1 MEAAAEA
8 DLLAAA
14 RAGDDDAFGRL
25 VAPHSRALHLH
36 CYRMLG
42 SLHDAED
49 ALQETLVRAW
59 RNLAR
64 FGERSSF
71 RRWLYRIATNVCL
84 TALAQRRPLPA
95 LPEPLP
101 PAPEADDQIVLSPYP
116 DTLLAELP
124 STEPG
129 PAARYDAR
137 ESVQLAFVAAVQLL
151 PPRQRAAILLRDVL
165 GWSADEVADLLGTTR
180 AGVNSA
186 LQRARDTLG
195 RRRAEGRLE
204 LERAVPA
211 EGVAAELVGRFAE
224 AWEAVDIPRL
234 VALLRDDAV
243 MTMPPAPLLYRGPRA
258 IGDFF
263 ATVPLEGAL
272 DRTRLLTTR
281 ANGQPAVAVYFPD
294 DESGVHRAYGL
305 MVLVLDDDRIAEIV
319 GFADPSLF
327 PAFGLPVELA
337 GGESGE

>member
-8 DLLAAA
+8 NLLAAA
-14 RAGDDDAFGRL
+14 RAGDDDAFSRL
-25 VAPHSRALHLH
+25 VAPHARALHLH

-59 RNLAR
+59 RNLAQ

-71 RRWLYRIATNVCL
+71 GRWLYRIATNVCL
-84 TALAQRRPLPA
+84 TTLARRKPLP
-95 LPEPLP
+95 PEPLP

-116 DTLLAELP
+116 DALLSELP
-124 STEPG
+124 SGELE

-137 ESVQLAFVAAVQLL
+137 ESVQLAFLATVQLL
-151 PPRQRAAILLRDVL
+151 PPRQRAALLLRDVL
-165 GWSADEVADLLGTTR
+165 GWSSDEVADVLETTR

-186 LQRARDTLG
+186 LQRARETLE

-204 LERAVPA
+204 LGRSLPA
-211 EGVAAELVGRFAE
+211 PGIATELVDRFME

-243 MTMPPAPLLYRGPRA
+243 MTMPPAPLLYRGPHA

-272 DRTRLLTTR
+272 DRSRLLATR
-281 ANGQPAVAVYFPD
+281 ANGHPAVAVYFPD
-294 DESGVHRAYGL
+294 DDSGSHRAYGL
-305 MVLVLDDDRIAEIV
+305 MVLVLDDERIAEIV

-327 PAFGLPVELA
+327 PAFGLPAELA
-337 GGESGE
+337 G

>member
-1 MEAAAEA
+1 MDALAEA
-8 DLLAAA
+8 DLLTAA
-14 RAGDDDAFGRL
+14 RAGDNDAFGRL
-25 VAPHSRALHLH
+25 VAPHTRALHLH

-49 ALQETLVRAW
+49 ALQETLIRAW
-59 RNLAR
+59 RNLMQ

-71 RRWLYRIATNVCL
+71 GRWLYRIATNVCL
-84 TALAQRRPLPA
+84 TTLARRKPLPA
-95 LPEPLP
+95 LPEPL
-101 PAPEADDQIVLSPYP
+101 PAPEADDQIVLNPYP
-116 DTLLAELP
+116 DTLLSELP
-124 STEPG
+124 SSEPE
-129 PAARYDAR
+129 PAALYNAR

-151 PPRQRAAILLRDVL
+151 PPRQRAALLLRDVL
-165 GWSADEVADLLGTTR
+165 GWSADEVAELLETTR
-180 AGVNSA
+180 ASVNSA
-186 LQRARDTLG
+186 LQRARETLE

-204 LERAVPA
+204 LGRAAPA
-211 EGVAAELVGRFAE
+211 DGAAAEVVGRFVE

-234 VALLRDDAV
+234 VALLREDAV
-243 MTMPPAPLLYRGPRA
+243 MTMPPAPVLYRGSRT

-272 DRTRLLTTR
+272 DRTRLLPTR

-294 DESGVHRAYGL
+294 VETGGHRAYGL

-327 PAFGLPVELA
+327 PAFGLPAELA
-337 GGESGE
+337 G

>member
-1 MEAAAEA
+1 MRREREATAEA

-25 VAPHSRALHLH
+25 VAPHTRPLHLH

-59 RNLAR
+59 RNLAQ

-71 RRWLYRIATNVCL
+71 ARWLYRIATNVCL
-84 TALAQRRPLPA
+84 TALARRKPLPA

-101 PAPEADDQIVLSPYP
+101 PAPEPDDQIVLSPYP
-116 DTLLAELP
+116 DALLSELP
-124 STEPG
+124 STDPEPD
-129 PAARYDAR
+129 ARYDTR

-151 PPRQRAAILLRDVL
+151 PPRQRAALLLRDVL
-165 GWSADEVADLLGTTR
+165 GWSADEIADLLETTR

-186 LQRARDTLG
+186 LQRARETLE

-204 LERAVPA
+204 LVRAVPA
-211 EGVAAELVGRFAE
+211 EGVAAEVVARFVE
-224 AWEAVDIPRL
+224 AWEAVDLPQL
-234 VALLRDDAV
+234 ATLLREDAV
-243 MTMPPAPLLYRGPRA
+243 MTMPPAPLLFRGPQA
-258 IGDFF
+258 IVDFF

-272 DRTRLLTTR
+272 DRTRVVTTH
-281 ANGQPAVAVYFPD
+281 ANGHPTLAVYFPN
-294 DESGVHRAYGL
+294 ESGGHSAYGL
-305 MVLVLDDDRIAEIV
+305 MVLVTDGDRIAEIV

-327 PAFGLPVELA
+327 PVFRLPVELA
-337 GGESGE
+337 G

>member
-1 MEAAAEA
+1 MRTKMEAAAEA
-8 DLLAAA
+8 NLLAAA
-14 RAGDDDAFGRL
+14 RAGDDDAFSRL
-25 VAPHSRALHLH
+25 VAPHSRALHRH

-59 RNLAR
+59 RNLAQ

-71 RRWLYRIATNVCL
+71 GRWLYRIATNVCL
-84 TALAQRRPLPA
+84 TTLARRKPLPVA
-95 LPEPLP
+95 GPLP
-101 PAPEADDQIVLSPYP
+101 PAPEADDQILLNPYP
-116 DTLLAELP
+116 DALLAELP
-124 STEPG
+124 SMEPE
-129 PAARYDAR
+129 PAARYDTR

-151 PPRQRAAILLRDVL
+151 PARQRAALLLCDVL
-165 GWSADEVADLLGTTR
+165 GWSADETADLLETTR
-180 AGVNSA
+180 AAVNSA
-186 LQRARDTLG
+186 LQRARATLE
-195 RRRAEGRLE
+195 RRRAEGRLA
-204 LERAVPA
+204 LGRAAPA
-211 EGVAAELVGRFAE
+211 WGVAAELVGRFVE

-243 MTMPPAPLLYRGPRA
+243 MTMPPAPLLYRGSRV

-272 DRTRLLTTR
+272 DRTRLLETR

-294 DESGVHRAYGL
+294 ESGGHRAYGL

-327 PAFGLPVELA
+327 PAFGLPTELK
-337 GGESGE
+337 G

>member
-1 MEAAAEA
+1 MRTEMEEAAEA
-8 DLLAAA
+8 NLLAAA

-25 VAPHSRALHLH
+25 VAPHARALHLH

-59 RNLAR
+59 RNLAQ
-64 FGERSSF
+64 FSERSSF
-71 RRWLYRIATNVCL
+71 GRWLYRIATNVCL
-84 TALAQRRPLPA
+84 TTLARRKPLSV
-95 LPEPLP
+95 PEPLP
-101 PAPEADDQIVLSPYP
+101 PAPEADDQILLNPYP
-116 DTLLAELP
+116 DALLAELP
-124 STEPG
+124 STEPE
-129 PAARYDAR
+129 PAARYDTR
-137 ESVQLAFVAAVQLL
+137 ESVQLAFVATVQLL
-151 PPRQRAAILLRDVL
+151 PARQRAALLLCDVL
-165 GWSADEVADLLGTTR
+165 GWSADEVADLLETTR
-180 AGVNSA
+180 AAVNSA
-186 LQRARDTLG
+186 LQRARATLE

-204 LERAVPA
+204 LGGAAPA
-211 EGVAAELVGRFAE
+211 EGVAAELVGRFVE

-234 VALLRDDAV
+234 VALLREDAV
-243 MTMPPAPLLYRGPRA
+243 MTMPPAPLLYRGSRV

-272 DRTRLLTTR
+272 DRTRLLSTR

-294 DESGVHRAYGL
+294 EAGRHRAYGL

-327 PAFGLPVELA
+327 PAFGLPYELA
-337 GGESGE
+337 GE

>member
-1 MEAAAEA
+1 MDAVVEA
-8 DLLAAA
+8 DLLTAA
-14 RAGDDDAFGRL
+14 RAGDGDAFSRL
-25 VAPHSRALHLH
+25 VAPHTRALHLH

-49 ALQETLVRAW
+49 ALQETFIRAW
-59 RNLAR
+59 RNLTQ

-71 RRWLYRIATNVCL
+71 ARWLYRIATNVCL
-84 TALAQRRPLPA
+84 TMLARRKPLPV
-95 LPEPLP
+95 PPGPLP

-116 DTLLAELP
+116 DTLLSELP
-124 STEPG
+124 SSEPE
-129 PAARYDAR
+129 PSARYDTR
-137 ESVQLAFVAAVQLL
+137 ESVQLAFVAAVQVL
-151 PPRQRAAILLRDVL
+151 PPRQRAALLLRDVL
-165 GWSADEVADLLGTTR
+165 GWSADEVAELLETTR
-180 AGVNSA
+180 ASVNSA
-186 LQRARDTLG
+186 LQRARETLE
-195 RRRAEGRLE
+195 RRHTEGRLE
-204 LERAVPA
+204 LGRAAPA
-211 EGVAAELVGRFAE
+211 EGAAAEVVGRFVE

-243 MTMPPAPLLYRGPRA
+243 MTMPPAPLLYRGSGV

-272 DRTRLLTTR
+272 DRTRLLPTR

-294 DESGVHRAYGL
+294 DESGGHRAYGL

-327 PAFGLPVELA
+327 PAFGLPAELA
-337 GGESGE
+337 G

>member
-1 MEAAAEA
+1 
-8 DLLAAA
+8 
-14 RAGDDDAFGRL
+14 
-25 VAPHSRALHLH
+25 
-36 CYRMLG
+36 MLG

-59 RNLAR
+59 RNLAQ

-71 RRWLYRIATNVCL
+71 GRWLYRIATNVCL
-84 TALAQRRPLPA
+84 TTLARRKPLPVA
-95 LPEPLP
+95 GPLP
-101 PAPEADDQIVLSPYP
+101 PAPEADDQILLNPYP
-116 DTLLAELP
+116 DVLLAELP
-124 STEPG
+124 STEPE
-129 PAARYDAR
+129 PAARYDTR

-151 PPRQRAAILLRDVL
+151 PARQRAALLLCDVL
-165 GWSADEVADLLGTTR
+165 GWSADEAADLLETTR
-180 AGVNSA
+180 AAVNSA
-186 LQRARDTLG
+186 LQRARATLE
-195 RRRAEGRLE
+195 RRRAEGRLA
-204 LERAVPA
+204 LGRAAPA
-211 EGVAAELVGRFAE
+211 GGVAAELVGRFVE

-243 MTMPPAPLLYRGPRA
+243 MTMPPAPLLYRGSRV

-272 DRTRLLTTR
+272 DRTRLLETR

-294 DESGVHRAYGL
+294 ESGGHRAYGL

-327 PAFGLPVELA
+327 PAFGLPTELT
-337 GGESGE
+337 G

>member
-1 MEAAAEA
+1 MQAGIDSAAEA

-14 RAGDDDAFGRL
+14 RAGDGDAFSRL
-25 VAPHSRALHLH
+25 VAPHTRALHLH

-49 ALQETLVRAW
+49 ALQEALIRAW
-59 RNLAR
+59 RNLAG

-71 RRWLYRIATNVCL
+71 GRWLYRIATNVCL
-84 TALAQRRPLPA
+84 TALARRKPLPA
-95 LPEPLP
+95 APEPLP

-116 DTLLAELP
+116 DALLSELP
-124 STEPG
+124 SPEPE
-129 PAARYDAR
+129 PAARYDTS

-151 PPRQRAAILLRDVL
+151 PPRQRAAFLLRDVL
-165 GWSADEVADLLGTTR
+165 GWSADEVAELLETTR

-186 LQRARDTLG
+186 LQRARETLE

-204 LERAVPA
+204 LGRAVPA
-211 EGVAAELVGRFAE
+211 EGVAAELVARFVD
-224 AWEAVDIPRL
+224 AWEAADISRL
-234 VALLRDDAV
+234 AALLREDAV

-263 ATVPLEGAL
+263 ATVPLDGAL

-281 ANGQPAVAVYFPD
+281 ANGHPTVAVYFPD
-294 DESGVHRAYGL
+294 DESGSYRAYGL
-305 MVLVLDDDRIAEIV
+305 MVLVMDDDRIAEIA

-327 PAFGLPVELA
+327 PAFGLPAELA
-337 GGESGE
+337 G

>member
-1 MEAAAEA
+1 MRMEMEAAAEGN
-8 DLLAAA
+8 LLAAA

-25 VAPHSRALHLH
+25 VAPHARALHLH

-59 RNLAR
+59 RNLAQ

-71 RRWLYRIATNVCL
+71 GRWLYRIATNVCL
-84 TALAQRRPLPA
+84 TMLARRKPLP

-101 PAPEADDQIVLSPYP
+101 PAPEADDQILLNPYP
-116 DTLLAELP
+116 DALLAALP
-124 STEPG
+124 STEPE
-129 PAARYDAR
+129 PAARYDTR
-137 ESVQLAFVAAVQLL
+137 ESIQLAFVAAVQLL
-151 PPRQRAAILLRDVL
+151 PARQRAALLLCDVL
-165 GWSADEVADLLGTTR
+165 GWSAAEVADLLETTR

-186 LQRARDTLG
+186 LQRARETLE

-204 LERAVPA
+204 LGRTVPA
-211 EGVAAELVGRFAE
+211 EGVSAELVRRFVE

-234 VALLRDDAV
+234 VALLREDAV
-243 MTMPPAPLLYRGPRA
+243 MTMPPAPLLYRGARV

-272 DRTRLLTTR
+272 DRTRLLATL

-294 DESGVHRAYGL
+294 DESGGHRAYGL

-327 PAFGLPVELA
+327 PAFGLPTELPD
-337 GGESGE
+337 

>member
-1 MEAAAEA
+1 MDAVAEA
-8 DLLAAA
+8 DLLKAA
-14 RAGDDDAFGRL
+14 RAGDGDAFTRL
-25 VAPHSRALHLH
+25 VAPHTRALHLH

-49 ALQETLVRAW
+49 ALQETLIRAW
-59 RNLAR
+59 RNLAQ

-71 RRWLYRIATNVCL
+71 GRWLYRIATNVCL
-84 TALAQRRPLPA
+84 TMLARRKPLPA
-95 LPEPLP
+95 PPEPLP
-101 PAPEADDQIVLSPYP
+101 PAPEADDQIVLNPYP
-116 DTLLAELP
+116 DTLLSELP
-124 STEPG
+124 SSEPE

-137 ESVQLAFVAAVQLL
+137 ESVQLAFLAAVQVL
-151 PPRQRAAILLRDVL
+151 PPRQRAALLLRDVL
-165 GWSADEVADLLGTTR
+165 GWSADEVAELLETTR
-180 AGVNSA
+180 ASVNSA
-186 LQRARDTLG
+186 LQRARETLE

-204 LERAVPA
+204 LGRAAPA
-211 EGVAAELVGRFAE
+211 EGAAAEVVGRFVE

-234 VALLRDDAV
+234 VALLREDAV
-243 MTMPPAPLLYRGPRA
+243 MTMPPAPLLYRGSRV

-272 DRTRLLTTR
+272 DRTRLLATR

-294 DESGVHRAYGL
+294 DETGGHRAYGL

-327 PAFGLPVELA
+327 PAFGLPAELA
-337 GGESGE
+337 G

>member
-1 MEAAAEA
+1 MRTEMEAAAEA
-8 DLLAAA
+8 NLLAAA

-25 VAPHSRALHLH
+25 VAPHARALHLH

-42 SLHDAED
+42 SLQDAED

-59 RNLAR
+59 RNLAQ

-71 RRWLYRIATNVCL
+71 GRWLYRIATNVCL
-84 TALAQRRPLPA
+84 TTLARRKPLPA
-95 LPEPLP
+95 PPEPLP
-101 PAPEADDQIVLSPYP
+101 PAPEADDQILLNPYP
-116 DTLLAELP
+116 DALLAELP
-124 STEPG
+124 STEPE
-129 PAARYDAR
+129 PAARYDTR

-151 PPRQRAAILLRDVL
+151 PARQRAALLLRDVL
-165 GWSADEVADLLGTTR
+165 GWSADEVADLLETTR

-186 LQRARDTLG
+186 LQRARATLE

-204 LERAVPA
+204 LGRTAPA
-211 EGVAAELVGRFAE
+211 EGVAAELVGRFVE
-224 AWEAVDIPRL
+224 AWEAADIPRL
-234 VALLRDDAV
+234 VALLREDAV
-243 MTMPPAPLLYRGPRA
+243 MTMPPAPLLYRGSRV

-272 DRTRLLTTR
+272 DRTRLLVTR
-281 ANGQPAVAVYFPD
+281 ANGQPTVAMYFPD
-294 DESGVHRAYGL
+294 ESGGHRAYGL

-327 PAFGLPVELA
+327 PAFGLPTELK
-337 GGESGE
+337 G

>member
-1 MEAAAEA
+1 MRTEMEAAAEA
-8 DLLAAA
+8 NLLAAA
-14 RAGDDDAFGRL
+14 RAGDDDAFSRL

-59 RNLAR
+59 RNLAQ

-71 RRWLYRIATNVCL
+71 GRWLYRIATNVCL
-84 TALAQRRPLPA
+84 TTLARRKPLSVPG
-95 LPEPLP
+95 PLP
-101 PAPEADDQIVLSPYP
+101 PAPEADDQILLNPYP
-116 DTLLAELP
+116 DVLLAELP
-124 STEPG
+124 STEPE
-129 PAARYDAR
+129 PAARYDTR

-151 PPRQRAAILLRDVL
+151 PARQRAALLLCDVL
-165 GWSADEVADLLGTTR
+165 GWSADETADLLETTR
-180 AGVNSA
+180 AAVNSA
-186 LQRARDTLG
+186 LQRARATLE
-195 RRRAEGRLE
+195 RRRAEGRLA
-204 LERAVPA
+204 LGRAAPA
-211 EGVAAELVGRFAE
+211 EGVAAELVGRFVE

-243 MTMPPAPLLYRGPRA
+243 MTMPPAPLLYRGSRV

-272 DRTRLLTTR
+272 DRTRLLETR

-294 DESGVHRAYGL
+294 ESGGHRAYGL

-327 PAFGLPVELA
+327 PAFGLPTELR
-337 GGESGE
+337 G

>member
-1 MEAAAEA
+1 MRTEMDAAAEA

-14 RAGDDDAFGRL
+14 RAGDDDAFSRL
-25 VAPHSRALHLH
+25 VAPHARALHLH

-59 RNLAR
+59 RNLAQ

-71 RRWLYRIATNVCL
+71 GRWLYRIATNVCL
-84 TALAQRRPLPA
+84 TTLARRKPLPA
-95 LPEPLP
+95 PPEPLP
-101 PAPEADDQIVLSPYP
+101 PAPEADDQIVLQPYP
-116 DTLLAELP
+116 DALLSELP
-124 STEPG
+124 STEPE

-151 PPRQRAAILLRDVL
+151 PPRQRAALMLRDVL
-165 GWSADEVADLLGTTR
+165 GWSADEVADLLETTR

-186 LQRARDTLG
+186 VQRARETLE
-195 RRRAEGRLE
+195 RRRAEGRLD
-204 LERAVPA
+204 LDRAVPA
-211 EGVAAELVGRFAE
+211 EGVAAELVGRFVE
-224 AWEAVDIPRL
+224 AWEAADIARL

-243 MTMPPAPLLYRGPRA
+243 MTMPPAPLLYRGSRV

-272 DRTRLLTTR
+272 ERTRLLVTR
-281 ANGQPAVAVYFPD
+281 ANGQPTVAVYFPD
-294 DESGVHRAYGL
+294 DESGSHRAYGL
-305 MVLVLDDDRIAEIV
+305 MVLVLDEDRIAEIV
-319 GFADPSLF
+319 GFADATLF
-327 PAFGLPVELA
+327 PFFGLPAALE
-337 GGESGE
+337 

>member
-1 MEAAAEA
+1 MDAAAEA

-14 RAGDDDAFGRL
+14 RAGDGDAFSLL
-25 VAPHSRALHLH
+25 VAPHARALHLH

-59 RNLAR
+59 RNLGQ
-64 FGERSSF
+64 FGQRSSF
-71 RRWLYRIATNVCL
+71 GRWLYRIATNVCL
-84 TALAQRRPLPA
+84 TMLARRKPLPA
-95 LPEPLP
+95 PPEPLP
-101 PAPEADDQIVLSPYP
+101 PAPEADDQIILSPYP
-116 DTLLAELP
+116 DALLSELR
-124 STEPG
+124 STEAE

-151 PPRQRAAILLRDVL
+151 PPRQRAALLLRDVL
-165 GWSADEVADLLGTTR
+165 GWSADEVADQLETTR

-186 LQRARDTLG
+186 LQRARETLE

-204 LERAVPA
+204 LGRAMPA
-211 EGVAAELVGRFAE
+211 EGVTAELVARFVE

-234 VALLRDDAV
+234 VALLREDAV
-243 MTMPPAPLLYRGPRA
+243 MTMPPAPLLYRGSRA

-263 ATVPLEGAL
+263 ATVPLEGGL
-272 DRTRLLTTR
+272 DRTRLVATR
-281 ANGQPAVAVYFPD
+281 ANGHPAVAVYFPD
-294 DESGVHRAYGL
+294 EETGRHRAYGL
-305 MVLVLDDDRIAEIV
+305 MVLVLDQYRIAEIV

-327 PAFGLPVELA
+327 PAFGLPTELK
-337 GGESGE
+337 S